1 MHHPGVILLTE
12 TSACIILPSA
22 CIILPSSCHHPSPP
36 AFPVLIH
43 RLLSNCHRL
52 ASSCHHP
59 VVILLSPCN
68 FIDCN
73 RVSSIRND
81 LHWFYMLL
89 IDSHTLLLHFMF
101 LNTVIDFHCV
111 FIDLMICWPVS
122 ISFFIFLHDFHCDW
136 IISVHIVSQL
146 VWLTCVVASFFFRG
160 HPGIILPGLWQAWR
174 KFLGGGIILA
184 SSCPSSELTPS
195 SWHHPGSLSSKKVKS
210 SKFRLW
216 SPGSLIILPD

>member
-1 MHHPGVILLTE
+1 MMHHPGVILLTE

-22 CIILPSSCHHPSPP
+22 RIILPSSCHHPSPP

-111 FIDLMICWPVS
+111 FIDLIRCWSVFTS
-122 ISFFIFLHDFHCDW
+122 FHSFFAIRLSWSHWCARSVT
-136 IISVHIVSQL
+136 ISVANL
-146 VWLTCVVASFFFRG
+146 RGRKFFFSWSSWHHPAWAVTGVEDISGRG
-160 HPGIILPGLWQAWR
+160 HHPGIILPLQ
-174 KFLGGGIILA
+174 
-184 SSCPSSELTPS
+184 
-195 SWHHPGSLSSKKVKS
+195 
-210 SKFRLW
+210 
-216 SPGSLIILPD
+216 

>member
-1 MHHPGVILLTE
+1 MMPVSRAEFFFSGGIIFFNHPGHHPADHPGIILHSGLLAAFQFRFKRDLHETVINYLLSAPMMHHPGVILLTE

-101 LNTVIDFHCV
+101 LNTVIYFHCV
-111 FIDLMICWPVS
+111 FINLIRCWSVF
-122 ISFFIFLHDFHCDW
+122 ISFHSFCCYKTFIE
-136 IISVHIVSQL
+136 SL
-146 VWLTCVVASFFFRG
+146 VCA
-160 HPGIILPGLWQAWR
+160 
-174 KFLGGGIILA
+174 
-184 SSCPSSELTPS
+184 
-195 SWHHPGSLSSKKVKS
+195 
-210 SKFRLW
+210 
-216 SPGSLIILPD
+216 